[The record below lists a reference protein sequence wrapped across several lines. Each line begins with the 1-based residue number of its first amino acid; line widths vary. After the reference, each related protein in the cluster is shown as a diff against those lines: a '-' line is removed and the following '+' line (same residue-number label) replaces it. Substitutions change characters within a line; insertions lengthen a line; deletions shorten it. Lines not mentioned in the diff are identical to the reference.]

1 MSEQI
6 LNDTDKVFLRLSP
19 SFMWA
24 AATMAQLPPMGP
36 NEMAFAGRSNVGK
49 SSLVNGVLNRKG
61 LARAS
66 SEPGRTRELIF
77 FSLKNSEDEEIVR
90 IVDLPGYGYAK
101 ASKSE
106 IKRWTDA
113 TRDFLKGRAVLK
125 RVFVLIDSRHGI
137 KENDIAVLNELDKAA
152 VVYQIVLTK
161 IDKLKQNEI
170 ESAKSAAL
178 EILKKRPAAHPQI
191 IAVSSHN
198 NIGLSELREEILS
211 LL

>member
-1 MSEQI
+1 MNEQI
-6 LNDTDKVFLRLSP
+6 LNDKDKAFLRLTP

-36 NEMAFAGRSNVGK
+36 NEIAFAGRSNVGK

-66 SEPGRTRELIF
+66 GEPGRTRELIF
-77 FSLKNSEDEEIVR
+77 FSLKNNEDEEIVR

-101 ASKSE
+101 ASKTE

-137 KENDIAVLNELDKAA
+137 KETDVAVLNELDKAA

-161 IDKLKQNEI
+161 IDKLKANEV
-170 ESAKSAAL
+170 EAAIATAL
-178 EILKKRPAAHPQI
+178 DALKKRPAAHPEI
-191 IAVSSHN
+191 IAVSAHN
-198 NIGLSELREEILS
+198 NIGLAELREEILS